1 VMNDYQQKVIINYA
15 RALNEAERIL
25 KDNEHEMFHTKAQ
38 YLYAITLDLRSAL
51 EKISVEMHHMV
62 FKAQEGE

>member
-1 VMNDYQQKVIINYA
+1 MNDYQQKIIADYA

-38 YLYAITLDLRSAL
+38 HLYAITLDLRSAL

-62 FKAQEGE
+62 FKAQEGK